1 MEFVKRNEV
10 GSFNSEERE
19 RLSGSVVRGI
29 GGGLIISRNLLN
41 DFVFIFLKTIL
52 NQNIK
57 II

>member
-29 GGGLIISRNLLN
+29 GGGLLISRNLLN
-41 DFVFIFLKTIL
+41 DFVFIFLKKIL
-52 NQNIK
+52 K
-57 II
+57 SKY